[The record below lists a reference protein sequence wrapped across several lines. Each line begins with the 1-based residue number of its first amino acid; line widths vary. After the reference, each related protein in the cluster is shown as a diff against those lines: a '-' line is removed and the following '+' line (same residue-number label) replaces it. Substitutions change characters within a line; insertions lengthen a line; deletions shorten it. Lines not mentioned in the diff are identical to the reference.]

1 MQMFRVAQCF
11 KEQYYAALLGERGF
25 IHFLFFFFLP
35 LLYFSCQFLL
45 THFDYLN
52 SQYSNLVKQAK

>member
-25 IHFLFFFFLP
+25 IHFLLFCFVFFN
-35 LLYFSCQFLL
+35 LYDLSCKEK
-45 THFDYLN
+45 YL
-52 SQYSNLVKQAK
+52 